1 MSNDERNIAILLYR
15 LLSIKG
21 VGPAQANRLLAH
33 INAYGHD
40 ATWLEAHLAD
50 ALTNQGVADWNSED
64 ISLSQSS
71 YPVEYL
77 TVLADKYPRRL
88 SDTLKQNTPVVLSVI
103 GNQELLNRP
112 CVGFSGSR
120 HVSEKGLW
128 ITADCASQLVERG
141 VCVVSGYA
149 NGVDLTAHKTALEQG
164 GTTLIVLPEGI
175 DAFYI
180 RKELTPVWDWNR
192 VLVVSEFMPQDKWMA
207 TRAMRRNQTIIG
219 LSDTMLV
226 IEAGET
232 GGSLDAGMKTIS
244 YGKSLFVPDYAAA
257 PQSALGNNILLHKG
271 ANSLRR
277 SRQNNCTNLDN
288 VWLMMNGGKRENVL
302 F

>member
-1 MSNDERNIAILLYR
+1 M
-15 LLSIKG
+15 
-21 VGPAQANRLLAH
+21 
-33 INAYGHD
+33 
-40 ATWLEAHLAD
+40 
-50 ALTNQGVADWNSED
+50 
-64 ISLSQSS
+64 
-71 YPVEYL
+71 
-77 TVLADKYPRRL
+77 
-88 SDTLKQNTPVVLSVI
+88 I
-103 GNQELLNRP
+103 GNQELLKRP

-128 ITADCASQLVERG
+128 ITADCASQLAKEG

-149 NGVDLTAHKTALEQG
+149 NGVDFTAHKTALEQD
-164 GTTLIVLPEGI
+164 GTTIIVLPEGI

-180 RKELTPVWDWNR
+180 RKELSPVWDWNR
-192 VLVVSEFMPQDKWMA
+192 VLVVSEFMPQDKWLA

-257 PQSALGNNILLHKG
+257 PQSALGNNILLRKG

-277 SRQNNCTNLDN
+277 SRQSNCTNLDR
-288 VWLMMNGGKRENVL
+288 VWMTMNGGKRENML